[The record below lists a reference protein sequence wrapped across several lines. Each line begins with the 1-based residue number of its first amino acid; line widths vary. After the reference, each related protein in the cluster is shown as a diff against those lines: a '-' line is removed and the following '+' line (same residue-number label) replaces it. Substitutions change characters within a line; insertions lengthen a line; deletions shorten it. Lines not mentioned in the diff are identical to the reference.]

1 MADVDLLLCPCKM
14 KTVGV
19 RQNGPTITCCGCS
32 LKWHVRCVGLHGMST
47 KEAAKYTEWRCPKCY
62 VLPLE
67 ESDFQA
73 NDPTLH
79 ENIKS
84 EVMKILPALVAT
96 VVQETQKQSAKTYAS
111 VVKEAQESLIMD
123 CFEKSS
129 ATVVARVC
137 RKSKIILSNG
147 IAVSVM
153 LLFVMYQSAITNQVC
168 KGEIMTWRKCK
179 TFSKFKIAKLL

>member
-1 MADVDLLLCPCKM
+1 M
-14 KTVGV
+14 
-19 RQNGPTITCCGCS
+19 
-32 LKWHVRCVGLHGMST
+32 RCVGLHGMSA

-62 VLPLE
+62 VLYVFLE

-84 EVMKILPALVAT
+84 EVMKILPALVTT
-96 VVQETQKQSAKTYAS
+96 VVQETQKQSDKTYAS

-129 ATVVARVC
+129 ATVVA
-137 RKSKIILSNG
+137 
-147 IAVSVM
+147 
-153 LLFVMYQSAITNQVC
+153 
-168 KGEIMTWRKCK
+168 KGMQKNSGAAEDR
-179 TFSKFKIAKLL
+179 